1 MRWILEIFI
10 LSLKILFEKEESS
23 NTDNSTEDIE
33 NEIKEAIQQKEEEI
47 EFKPS
52 EGKIAF

>member
-1 MRWILEIFI
+1 MRWILDIFI
-10 LSLKILFEKEESS
+10 LSWKILYEKDSS

-47 EFKPS
+47 EFQPS

>member
-47 EFKPS
+47 EFKAS

>member
-1 MRWILEIFI
+1 MDIFT
-10 LSLKILFEKEESS
+10 LSLKILYEKDSS

-47 EFKPS
+47 EFKAS
-52 EGKIAF
+52 EGKIEF